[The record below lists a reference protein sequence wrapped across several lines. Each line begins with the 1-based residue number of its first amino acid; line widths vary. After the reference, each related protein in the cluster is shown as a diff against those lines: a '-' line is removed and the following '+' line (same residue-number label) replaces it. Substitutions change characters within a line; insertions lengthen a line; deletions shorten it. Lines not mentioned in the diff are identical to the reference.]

1 MNKKQKTWIE
11 KIKEDIIKGE
21 LNAFN
26 EGIRSCKAF
35 MREDILTILDFVE
48 RYNKQDKEKDVAESA
63 DKLKKMIID

>member
-1 MNKKQKTWIE
+1 MNKEQKTWIE

-21 LNAFN
+21 ISAFN

-48 RYNKQDKEKDVAESA
+48 RYNKQDKEKEVAESA
-63 DKLKKMIID
+63 EKLKELLN